1 MINQLINADLIQ
13 LDLQANSKQA
23 VFEELINIL
32 HAQGRIS
39 DKAAFLKDIQAREEL
54 GNTGFEDGVAIPHAK
69 SAAVTQ
75 PAVAI
80 GVSREGIDYGAEDGL
95 PSCFF
100 HDRLPD
106 GGDNHHI
113 EVLAELSSKL
123 IEEGFIEA
131 FLNTKNSEQA
141 LELLLKKS
149 APTPLANQAE
159 SKGLIIGVT
168 IARQVLLTL
177 TLRLKHWKKARRLW
191 VLRSKWKPMARLG

>member
-1 MINQLINADLIQ
+1 MIA
-13 LDLQANSKQA
+13 S
-23 VFEELINIL
+23 
-32 HAQGRIS
+32 
-39 DKAAFLKDIQAREEL
+39 
-54 GNTGFEDGVAIPHAK
+54 
-69 SAAVTQ
+69 
-75 PAVAI
+75 
-80 GVSREGIDYGAEDGL
+80 
-95 PSCFF
+95 
-100 HDRLPD
+100 PD